1 MKNLKAKLK
10 SLGAELKTE
19 NSAVEEVLETQ
30 SESYVDTPYGK
41 VRCKKTVHE
50 VNPAFSDDVS
60 QGIRSL
66 GKYCR
71 VPQVLAANPLNFVFI
86 DLETTGLSGG
96 AGTIPFLTGAG
107 VLKNSKFEL
116 YQYFLESP
124 SQEKAGLHLVKELIK
139 DKSVVVSF
147 NGKSFDIPLLKSRFV
162 LHFREHPFDNMYN
175 LDLLHIFRR
184 LFKNRFENC
193 SLQYLEYR
201 ILKLFRT
208 SADIEGYLIPEMY
221 TQYLHDRDEDFVES
235 VLYHNEV
242 DITSMVSL
250 LEFLVKYLSEP
261 CCGDYENLTDPLAV
275 CRFFEFIE
283 DTECAE
289 NMYAVYKDS
298 PQCMNDEKFRW
309 HYSIMLKKSKRINEA
324 VIVWEKM
331 TETSIDACCELAKY
345 YEHRIKDFDKA
356 MQYTYSAFDL
366 ALIQK
371 KSVAVLKAIQT
382 RMKRLEQKM
391 KKDDGEEHL

>member
-1 MKNLKAKLK
+1 MKKLKAKLK
-10 SLGAELKTE
+10 SLGAELKKE
-19 NSAVEEVLETQ
+19 DSAVEEVLETE
-30 SESYVDTPYGK
+30 SESYIETPYGK
-41 VRCKKTVHE
+41 VRCKKTIHDM
-50 VNPAFSDDVS
+50 NLQFSSDIS
-60 QGIRSL
+60 QGIRSVS
-66 GKYCR
+66 KYCR
-71 VPQVLAANPLNFVFI
+71 VPQALASNPFNFVFI

-107 VLKNSKFEL
+107 VLKNGKFEL

-124 SQEKAGLHLVKELIK
+124 SQEKAGLHLVKDMIK
-139 DKSVVVSF
+139 DKSIVVSF

-162 LHFREHPFDNMYN
+162 LHFREHPFDEKYN

-184 LFKNRFENC
+184 LYKNRFENC

-208 SADIEGYLIPEMY
+208 SSDIEGYLIPEMY

-250 LEFLVKYLSEP
+250 LDFLVKYLSEP
-261 CCGDYENLTDPLAV
+261 CCEDYEDLTDPLAV

-289 NMYAVYKDS
+289 NMYSSYKEN
-298 PQCMNDEKFRW
+298 PLCTNDEKFQW
-309 HYSIMLKKSKRINEA
+309 HYSIMLKKSKRVNEA
-324 VIVWEKM
+324 VEVWEKL
-331 TETSIDACCELAKY
+331 TESSIDACCELAKH
-345 YEHRIKDFDKA
+345 YEHRMKNFDKA
-356 MQYTYSAFDL
+356 IQYTYSAFDL
-366 ALIQK
+366 ALSQG
-371 KSVAVLKAIQT
+371 KSVTVLKAIQT
-382 RMKRLEQKM
+382 RMQRLEQKL
-391 KKDDGEEHL
+391 KRVRNG